1 MEGKRIMQTTRD
13 QIIDALVATYRELN
27 TRVRPLEEAQLTA
40 KAAATPSGLGA
51 GAGASVHDIV
61 ARMRND
67 ELRFAQALKERI
79 TGVPMPDILEDDSP
93 IIGTESED
101 DTTAVLIS
109 QFGTARATTLT
120 MLKGLS
126 DEDWNTTVD
135 EGKTIHDRVQELV
148 SSDKRQLERIMQQ
161 VAVK

>member
-1 MEGKRIMQTTRD
+1 MQTTRD
-13 QIIDALVATYRELN
+13 QLIDALVATYRELN

-40 KAAATPSGLGA
+40 KAAATGTGA
-51 GAGASVHDIV
+51 AASVHDII

-79 TGVPMPDILEDDSP
+79 TGVPMPDIFEDDAP
-93 IIGTESED
+93 IIGTESEN
-101 DTTAVLIS
+101 DTTVVLIS

-126 DEDWNTTVD
+126 DDDWNTTVD

-148 SSDKRQLERIMQQ
+148 ASDKRQLERIMQQ